1 MFFLPRMPLQERWG
15 VSVSPRTDY
24 SHGKAVKASSKLP
37 AIKQGKNRHP
47 QKRGYGCLAVTF
59 KK

>member
-1 MFFLPRMPLQERWG
+1 MFFCQECLYIERWG
-15 VSVSPRTDY
+15 VSVSPRTNER
-24 SHGKAVKASSKLP
+24 HGKTVKAASQLP

>member
-1 MFFLPRMPLQERWG
+1 MPYLERWG
-15 VSVSPRTDY
+15 VSVSPRTNEH
-24 SHGKAVKASSKLP
+24 HGKTAKASSKLP

-47 QKRGYGCLAVTF
+47 QKRGYGCLAVSF